1 MEEEKKY
8 PFVSEVRILAEE
20 YRDLIEQLAEA
31 KKEKEDANR
40 NYWDIRSKL
49 MEHEKLVE
57 AQKKKIS
64 LYSDFMVENPEIGQ
78 KYKEFCLQKVMND
91 NEET

>member
-8 PFVSEVRILAEE
+8 PFVSEVRISAEE
-20 YRDLIEQLAEA
+20 YRNLIEQLAEA

-40 NYWDIRSKL
+40 NYWDTRSKL
-49 MEHEKLVE
+49 MEHEKLVA
-57 AQKKKIS
+57 AQRKKIS
-64 LYSDFMVENPEIGQ
+64 TYADFMVENPDIGQ

-91 NEET
+91 DEET